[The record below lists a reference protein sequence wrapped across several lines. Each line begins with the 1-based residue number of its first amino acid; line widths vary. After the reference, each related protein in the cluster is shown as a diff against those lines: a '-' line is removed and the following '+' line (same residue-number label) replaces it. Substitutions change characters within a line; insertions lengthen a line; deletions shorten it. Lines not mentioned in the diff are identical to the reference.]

1 MKYVRMKIE
10 NSLIEE
16 AHCEA
21 WIHYCSDDKGQKI
34 SAIINGIDENGH
46 YQDLLGNPC
55 ESRIQKEFDTI
66 EEAISFLEEKCKS
79 LIIEE
84 LTDVSR
90 RGRWA
95 QEKIDSINNQGF
107 ML

>member
-16 AHCEA
+16 AHYEA
-21 WIHYCSDDKGQKI
+21 WIHYYSDDKGQKI
-34 SAIINGIDENGH
+34 RAIINEID
-46 YQDLLGNPC
+46 GNRTFQ
-55 ESRIQKEFDTI
+55 EQIVEEFDTI
-66 EEAISFLEEKCKS
+66 EEATSFLEKTCKS
-79 LIIEE
+79 LILEE
-84 LTDVSR
+84 LTNVSR